1 MKMPPDFA
9 EALSEPPPSL
19 LLAVRSVEDAQVGV
33 TEVLGL
39 LERSPIEIVEATP
52 TGEHTVSRAQ
62 WELEV
67 RARFEDDDE
76 PQEFRVWLEAAP
88 HAESELLAGI
98 DWRGIL
104 PEDADATRDAGW
116 AMGVST
122 QLGDRP
128 LRSYHRQARLLA
140 TVAPDA
146 VLAFDVNA
154 ATPHPARWLAEL
166 ADSRTP
172 PSPATLFAIHSVYDE
187 DQDSGAWLHTHG
199 LLRCGSIEL
208 EMLDVPRDG
217 AGLMG
222 QLLNTVATMFLESG
236 VPDPD
241 EVFMPGQDIELLWLP
256 WERGIDKVAK
266 NALGNLADRDGPQH
280 QGVRGVLFAP
290 GRGLLGRRKY
300 ELPSKH
306 LETMENNPLLYVS
319 TMETE
324 RMALL
329 ATERLGQFRGLHER
343 FGEDEEY
350 VFLIKLGYLVDGA
363 DPDGSDREHLWFIVH
378 AIDDDEVDATLTN
391 APYSVSSLREGQRGL
406 HALDKMS
413 DWTILC
419 GHGRFDADNIGELIR
434 MIADG

>member
-1 MKMPPDFA
+1 MPPEYA
-9 EALSEPPPSL
+9 EALAEPPPSL
-19 LLAVRSVEDAQVGV
+19 LLAVRSVADAQVGV
-33 TEVLGL
+33 TEVLGML
-39 LERSPIEIVEATP
+39 DHAPIEIVEATP
-52 TGEHTVSRAQ
+52 TGDRTATRAQ

-67 RARFEDDDE
+67 VARFDDDDE

-88 HAESELLAGI
+88 HAESELLAGV

-104 PEDADATRDAGW
+104 PEDEDATRDAGW

-122 QLGDRP
+122 QLGDAP

-140 TVAPDA
+140 AVAPDA

-154 ATPHPARWLAEL
+154 ATPHPARWLREL

-187 DQDSGAWLHTHG
+187 EQDSGAWLHTHG

-208 EMLDVPRDG
+208 EMLEVPRDG

-241 EVFMPGQDIELLWLP
+241 ELFMPGQDIELVWLP
-256 WERGIDKVAK
+256 WDRGIEKVGK
-266 NALGNLADRDGPQH
+266 DCLGSQSDRDGPQH
-280 QGVRGVLFAP
+280 MGIRGVLFTP
-290 GRGLLGRRKY
+290 GRSLLGRRKY
-300 ELPSKH
+300 EAAAKH
-306 LETMENNPLLYVS
+306 LPTMENNPLLYVS
-319 TMETE
+319 SMETE

-329 ATERLGQFRGLHER
+329 ARERLDQFRALHEQ
-343 FGEDEEY
+343 FAEDERF
-350 VFLIKLGYLVDGA
+350 VFLVKLGYLVDDA
-363 DPDGSDREHLWFIVH
+363 EPDSNEREHLWFIVH
-378 AIDDDEVDATLTN
+378 GIGGDEVDATLTN
-391 APYSVSSLREGQRGL
+391 APYAVSALREGERGG
-406 HALDKMS
+406 HSLDKLS

-419 GHGRFDADNIGELIR
+419 NHGRFDADNVGELLR
-434 MIADG
+434 MLADG

>member
-1 MKMPPDFA
+1 MPPEYA
-9 EALSEPPPSL
+9 EALQEPPASL
-19 LLAVRSVEDAQVGV
+19 LLAVRNVADAEVGI

-39 LERSPIEIVEATP
+39 LERSPVDIVEATP
-52 TGEHTVSRAQ
+52 TGELSVSRAQ

-67 RARFEDDDE
+67 VARFEDDDE

-116 AMGVST
+116 AVGVST
-122 QLGDRP
+122 QLGERP
-128 LRSYHRQARLLA
+128 LRSYHRQACLLA
-140 TVAPDA
+140 AVAPDA

-154 ATPHPARWLAEL
+154 ATPHPARWLREL
-166 ADSRTP
+166 AESRTP
-172 PSPATLFAIHSVYDE
+172 PSPSTLFAIHSVYDE
-187 DQDSGAWLHTHG
+187 NQDSGAWLHTHG

-208 EMLDVPRDG
+208 EMLEVPRDG

-236 VPDPD
+236 VPEPD
-241 EVFMPGQDIELLWLP
+241 EVFMPGQDIEMVWLP
-256 WERGIDKVAK
+256 WERGLDKVAK
-266 NALGNLADRDGPQH
+266 DSLGTLADRDGPQH
-280 QGVRGVLFAP
+280 AGVRGVLFAP

-300 ELPSKH
+300 EAPSKH
-306 LETMENNPLLYVS
+306 LQTMENNPLLYVS
-319 TMETE
+319 SMETE

-329 ATERLGQFRGLHER
+329 ARERLDQFRGLHER
-343 FGEDEEY
+343 FREDEEF
-350 VFLIKLGYLVDGA
+350 VFLVKLGYLVDGA
-363 DPDGSDREHLWFIVH
+363 ESDSNEREHLWFIVH
-378 AIDDDEVDATLTN
+378 EIDGDEVDATLTN
-391 APYSVSSLREGQRGL
+391 APYAVSALREGQRAP
-406 HALDKMS
+406 HSLDKLS

-419 GHGRFDADNIGELIR
+419 GYGRFDADNVGELIR